1 MGFDIYGI
9 KPKTKKEEHSY
20 FRANV
25 WYWRPLWAFVETICE
40 EELSKLDEDIG
51 QYNDG
56 CEVPDS
62 IAIDIGN
69 KLNRAIENGSFKK
82 FQDDFEK
89 QQNEIPE
96 EDCRAC
102 NDRPED
108 DCNRCDGTKKV
119 ENINTWYK
127 CDFELTKS
135 FADFC
140 LNSGGFS
147 IC

>member
-9 KPKTKKEEHSY
+9 KPKSKKETHSY

-25 WYWRPLWAFVETICE
+25 WYWRPLWAFVEEICE
-40 EELSKLDEDIG
+40 EELSRLDDDIG
-51 QYNDG
+51 QFNDG
-56 CEVPDS
+56 AEVPDR

-69 KLNRAIENGSFKK
+69 KLNRALKNGNFQKFK
-82 FQDDFEK
+82 DNFEK
-89 QQNEIPE
+89 QQNEVPE
-96 EDCRAC
+96 DDCTAC
-102 NDRPED
+102 SDKPED

-127 CDFELTKS
+127 CDYELTEL

-140 LNSGGFS
+140 LNSGGFN

>member
-1 MGFDIYGI
+1 MGFDIFAI

-25 WYWRPLWAFVETICE
+25 WYWRPLWSFVKTTCKE
-40 EELSKLDEDIG
+40 EISKLDEDIG

-56 CEVPDS
+56 CEVPDTIS
-62 IAIDIGN
+62 IDIGN
-69 KLNRAIENGSFKK
+69 KLYRALENGTFKK
-82 FQDDFEK
+82 FQDDLEK
-89 QQNEIPE
+89 QQSEIPKD
-96 EDCRAC
+96 DCRAC
-102 NDRPED
+102 IED

-127 CDFELTKS
+127 CDYELTKS

-140 LNSGGFS
+140 LNCGGFS

>member
-1 MGFDIYGI
+1 MGFDIYGL
-9 KPKTKKEEHSY
+9 KPKTNKEEHSY

-25 WYWRPLWAFVETICE
+25 WYWRPLWSFVEKICSE
-40 EELSKLDEDIG
+40 EIEKLEEDIG

-56 CEVPDS
+56 CEVSDN
-62 IAIDIGN
+62 IATDIGN
-69 KLNRAIENGSFKK
+69 KLIIALEGGSFKK

-89 QQNEIPE
+89 K
-96 EDCRAC
+96 EDC
-102 NDRPED
+102 NDD
-108 DCNRCDGTKKV
+108 NKKA

-127 CDFELTKS
+127 CDYELTKS
-135 FADFC
+135 FANFC

>member
-1 MGFDIYGI
+1 MGFDIYGL

-25 WYWRPLWAFVETICE
+25 WYWRPLWSFVEKICSE
-40 EELSKLDEDIG
+40 EIEKLDEDIG

-56 CEVPDS
+56 CEVS
-62 IAIDIGN
+62 NKIATDIGN
-69 KLNRAIENGSFKK
+69 KLIIALENGSFKK
-82 FQDDFEK
+82 FQDKFEK
-89 QQNEIPE
+89 Q
-96 EDCRAC
+96 EDC
-102 NDRPED
+102 NDG
-108 DCNRCDGTKKV
+108 NKKA

-127 CDFELTKS
+127 CDYELTKS
-135 FADFC
+135 FANFC